1 MEFHSLTVARTDYQS
16 CRPPLDGGDLGST
29 HNQFQFSVGTLWHEI
44 CSGESNRTFCFR
56 LNCGCAVVGD
66 RRPFGDLTLS
76 RTAALTE
83 RIGQELSPRQ
93 TLQAQRNG

>member
-29 HNQFQFSVGTLWHEI
+29 HNQFQFSVGTLWARNLLRRI
-44 CSGESNRTFCFR
+44 ESHTLFR
-56 LNCGCAVVGD
+56 LNCACAVVGD

-83 RIGQELSPRQ
+83 GIGQELSPRQ
-93 TLQAQRNG
+93 TLQALRNG